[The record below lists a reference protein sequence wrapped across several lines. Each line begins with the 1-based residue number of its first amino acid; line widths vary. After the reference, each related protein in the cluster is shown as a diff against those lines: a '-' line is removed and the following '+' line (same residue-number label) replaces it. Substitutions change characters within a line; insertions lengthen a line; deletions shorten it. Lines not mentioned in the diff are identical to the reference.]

1 LSDLLL
7 GIDVGTTVCKAVVLD
22 ANGEERGAGRVP
34 TPWEQVP
41 TGAEADPC
49 ALADAAF
56 AAARQAIEQAPGRVL
71 GIGVT
76 SMAETGALLD
86 GSGRPVA
93 AAIAWFDRRGDEEAE
108 RLAAALPTF
117 SGHTGLPPTRT
128 CTIAKHRWL
137 RDRGDLSGS
146 PTRWLNVA
154 EWVVRRLGG
163 EEVAELSLA
172 SRTGY
177 LDLNDRDWWPL
188 AADWAEA
195 PAGFMPRPVIAG
207 TPAGRCDSSLH
218 PRATGAV
225 LTVAGHDHL
234 CAAVGAGVVR
244 PGDLLDSCGTAEAL
258 VRAVEPPLPEGV
270 VEAAVAAGLNVG
282 WHVLW
287 QRWALLGGLELGRV
301 LQGLDLE
308 SPEGDAEVRRLAAVA
323 AARRDA
329 IESIA
334 GPTKRLVVSGGWGA
348 NPVVAAVKR
357 EVLGKFEMAPYPEPG
372 ARGAAILAGVAS
384 RVPA

>member
-1 LSDLLL
+1 MNELLL
-7 GIDVGTTVCKAVVLD
+7 GIDMGTTLCKAVVLD
-22 ANGEERGAGRVP
+22 ADGVQRGLGRVP
-34 TPWEQVP
+34 TPWKRVP

-49 ALADAAF
+49 ELAEAAF
-56 AAARQAIEQAPGRVL
+56 AAARQAIEHAPGRVL

-86 GSGRPVA
+86 TAGRAIAP
-93 AAIAWFDRRGDEEAE
+93 AIAWYDSRGENEAA
-108 RLAAALPTF
+108 RLAADLPTF
-117 SGHTGLPPTRT
+117 SGHTGLRATST

-137 RDRGDLSGS
+137 RDHGDLAGS
-146 PTRWLNVA
+146 PGCWLNLA
-154 EWVVRRLGG
+154 EWAVRRLGG

-177 LDLNDRDWWPL
+177 LDINDRDWWPL

-195 PAGFMPRPVIAG
+195 PPGFLPQPVIAG
-207 TPAGRCDSSLH
+207 TPAGRCDSGLH

-234 CAAVGAGVVR
+234 CAAIGAGAVR

-287 QRWALLGGLELGRV
+287 QRLALIGGFQSGKVLE
-301 LQGLDLE
+301 GLDLE
-308 SPEGDAEVRRLAAVA
+308 SADGKAEVRRLAELA
-323 AARRDA
+323 AAMRDA
-329 IESIA
+329 IERVA
-334 GPTKRLVVSGGWGA
+334 GPTRRLVVSGGWA
-348 NPVVAAVKR
+348 EHPMVAAVKR
-357 EVLGKFEMAPYPEPG
+357 EVLGDFQPAPYPEAG
-372 ARGAAILAGVAS
+372 ARGAAILAGVAA
-384 RVPA
+384 RVTA